1 MIRKHIVFNGRV
13 QGVGFR
19 YRAKHAADMYGATG
33 WIINNP
39 DGTVTMEVQGSE
51 EQIDK
56 VLIAI
61 EKSLYIKI
69 NDMKAWDIPVI
80 EVERTFRNKG

>member
-1 MIRKHIVFNGRV
+1 MIRKHIEFTGRV